1 MTDLKICL
9 DGLMKLP
16 PEELLKE
23 LQKAIYQKSTVEV
36 EDHAP
41 MTLAEFEKWQDSLQK
56 GDDNAN

>member
-1 MTDLKICL
+1 MTDLKNCL
-9 DGLMKLP
+9 DGFMKLS

-23 LQKAIYQKSTVEV
+23 LQKAIYQKSTIEI

-41 MTLAEFEKWQDSLQK
+41 MTLDEFEKWQDSLQK